1 MSVNKLAAG
10 KERSFDPK
18 DENPS
23 NFQETSPYESLSNN
37 LMCAS
42 ASHTSKKDSVTFSVK
57 GFPDPSVEDVD
68 TFDKIS
74 GDEQTNK
81 SPKENALDCEQIVR
95 TQTEVDSIESR
106 DFTETSNCNCTQAS
120 ESVNEGF
127 FEQEHQGPELV
138 LSQVGMTFFMDEGEE
153 TEKYLGSSSTAC
165 ALETLQVLPVS
176 ARSEEGTP
184 WNELTAI
191 QCPGLFGCTNFAFQT
206 FSKMR
211 KTKYKKKKKVSEKR

>member
-1 MSVNKLAAG
+1 MEIY
-10 KERSFDPK
+10 KETP
-18 DENPS
+18 PS
-23 NFQETSPYESLSNN
+23 ESLSNN

-57 GFPDPSVEDVD
+57 AFPDPSVEDVD

-74 GDEQTNK
+74 GDEQSNK

-95 TQTEVDSIESR
+95 TQTEVNSIESR

-138 LSQVGMTFFMDEGEE
+138 LSQVGMTFVDEGEE
-153 TEKYLGSSSTAC
+153 IEKYLGSSSTAC

-176 ARSEEGTP
+176 ARSEEGFLEASKVRELCCTD
-184 WNELTAI
+184 NELK
-191 QCPGLFGCTNFAFQT
+191 G
-206 FSKMR
+206 
-211 KTKYKKKKKVSEKR
+211 TKVNNMEEEVQDLDKDHEKSP